1 MQSFNKPLPTPLVS
15 IIIPIYNV
23 APYLS
28 ECIQS
33 VITQSY
39 ENLDIIL
46 IDDGSSDESLEIAL
60 EFAKKDKRI
69 FVISKPNG
77 GLSSARNTGFEF
89 IKGSALREFFDS
101 CHTEGVAR
109 SISNKNDRDISP
121 TAQYDKN
128 NGYLSTTPS
137 HTTPPH
143 CHTERS
149 EVSQQ
154 KSNKESNR
162 DILLSLNMTKQS
174 QSGNRDFSFASL
186 SQNDNIARDY
196 ASVALTQNQISY
208 SKYPAFVYIITNKI
222 NSTLYIGVTSNLQK
236 RIYEHKNHLVKGF
249 SDKYNCEKLVYF
261 ESFENIEQ
269 AIQREKYLKG
279 KRREFKKSLIDSIN
293 PKWIDLYE
301 YLFGDISLSPQYD
314 KNIACHT
321 EGVARSISNK
331 NDRDSSLHAMRSAQN
346 DKTTSCHTEALAEV
360 SHIQSLSQ
368 THSFAKTYKSLSIQE
383 VQSHFKKIQPNFI
396 TSDLERINDFI
407 TQELPQDALIHF
419 IDSDDY
425 IQPRCIELCVQNLLT
440 KDLDIFVHNWSD
452 FDEATK
458 TLSKGSYM
466 GKLKKN
472 SYESGLELL
481 SHNKIYNF
489 FFAWQGLFRANIL
502 NRYTLR
508 YTEGIYHEDHDFGT
522 LLFALAKRSA
532 YSDEALYVYR
542 KRAGSIMNNQ
552 RDVAM
557 PPKLPSFLE
566 PLRKDF
572 ESYKEMRAYFKAYC
586 FVVVGFRLWEFYES
600 LVDSGNLRSEKHG
613 LKKKYE
619 GFFGNITLGYV
630 MKVFK
635 ISLDK
640 DPMGLKA
647 MLKQI
652 RFPKPLVWWHFI
664 KDLHRQPKKLLH
676 IANMRYFGR

>member
-1 MQSFNKPLPTPLVS
+1 MHKPNQSHKPRTTPHASQPNFAPLVS

-33 VITQSY
+33 VLTQSY

-46 IDDGSSDESLEIAL
+46 VDDGSSDESLEIAL

-77 GLSSARNTGFEF
+77 GQATARNYGMEF
-89 IKGSALREFFDS
+89 IRGSALREFFDS
-101 CHTEGVAR
+101 CHTT
-109 SISNKNDRDISP
+109 SN
-121 TAQYDKN
+121 
-128 NGYLSTTPS
+128 
-137 HTTPPH
+137 
-143 CHTERS
+143 CHTE
-149 EVSQQ
+149 
-154 KSNKESNR
+154 
-162 DILLSLNMTKQS
+162 QS
-174 QSGNRDFSFASL
+174 
-186 SQNDNIARDY
+186 
-196 ASVALTQNQISY
+196 
-208 SKYPAFVYIITNKI
+208 
-222 NSTLYIGVTSNLQK
+222 
-236 RIYEHKNHLVKGF
+236 
-249 SDKYNCEKLVYF
+249 
-261 ESFENIEQ
+261 
-269 AIQREKYLKG
+269 
-279 KRREFKKSLIDSIN
+279 
-293 PKWIDLYE
+293 
-301 YLFGDISLSPQYD
+301 
-314 KNIACHT
+314 
-321 EGVARSISNK
+321 
-331 NDRDSSLHAMRSAQN
+331 
-346 DKTTSCHTEALAEV
+346 EV

-368 THSFAKTYKSLSIQE
+368 THSFSKTYKSLSTQE
-383 VQSHFKKIQPNFI
+383 VQSHFKKLQPNFI
-396 TSDLERINDFI
+396 KSDLERINDFI

-425 IQPRCIELCVQNLLT
+425 IEPRCIEICVQNLCE

-452 FDEATK
+452 FDEETK
-458 TLSKGSYM
+458 TLSKGAYM

-489 FFAWQGLFRANIL
+489 FFTPQGLFRASIL
-502 NRYTLR
+502 NHYALR

-542 KRAGSIMNNQ
+542 KRAGSTMNAKS
-552 RDVAM
+552 AM

-586 FVVVGFRLWEFYES
+586 FVVVGFRLWEFYEAISALEKS
-600 LVDSGNLRSEKHG
+600 LENQGADFAHFKQLGQRAESASLASGGFCGG
-613 LKKKYE
+613 LCKEYE
-619 GFFGNITLGYV
+619 SFFGNITLGYV

-635 ISLDK
+635 IPLDK
-640 DPMGLKA
+640 DPLGLKT

-652 RFPKPLVWWHFI
+652 RFSKSLVWWHFI

>member
-1 MQSFNKPLPTPLVS
+1 MQSFNQPHSHLVS

-33 VITQSY
+33 VLTQSY

-46 IDDGSSDESLEIAL
+46 VDDGSSDESLEIAL

-77 GLSSARNTGFEF
+77 GLSSARNTGMEF
-89 IKGSALREFFDS
+89 IKGSALREFFD
-101 CHTEGVAR
+101 
-109 SISNKNDRDISP
+109 
-121 TAQYDKN
+121 
-128 NGYLSTTPS
+128 
-137 HTTPPH
+137 
-143 CHTERS
+143 
-149 EVSQQ
+149 
-154 KSNKESNR
+154 
-162 DILLSLNMTKQS
+162 
-174 QSGNRDFSFASL
+174 
-186 SQNDNIARDY
+186 
-196 ASVALTQNQISY
+196 
-208 SKYPAFVYIITNKI
+208 
-222 NSTLYIGVTSNLQK
+222 
-236 RIYEHKNHLVKGF
+236 
-249 SDKYNCEKLVYF
+249 
-261 ESFENIEQ
+261 
-269 AIQREKYLKG
+269 
-279 KRREFKKSLIDSIN
+279 
-293 PKWIDLYE
+293 
-301 YLFGDISLSPQYD
+301 
-314 KNIACHT
+314 
-321 EGVARSISNK
+321 
-331 NDRDSSLHAMRSAQN
+331 
-346 DKTTSCHTEALAEV
+346 SCHTEALAEV

-368 THSFAKTYKSLSIQE
+368 THSFAKTYKSLSTQE

-396 TSDLERINDFI
+396 KSDLERINDFI
-407 TQELPQDALIHF
+407 TQELPKDALIHF

-425 IQPRCIELCVQNLLT
+425 IEPRCIEICVKNLRE

-452 FDEATK
+452 FDEETK
-458 TLSKGSYM
+458 TLSKGTYM

-489 FFAWQGLFRANIL
+489 FFSPQGLFRASIL
-502 NRYTLR
+502 NHYALR

-542 KRAGSIMNNQ
+542 KRAGSIMNAKS
-552 RDVAM
+552 AM
-557 PPKLPSFLE
+557 PTKLPSFLE

-586 FVVVGFRLWEFYES
+586 FVVVGFRLWEFYEAISALEKS
-600 LVDSGNLRSEKHG
+600 LENQGADFAHFKQLRQRAESTSLASRGFCSGLCKE
-613 LKKKYE
+613 YE

-635 ISLDK
+635 IPLDK

-652 RFPKPLVWWHFI
+652 RFKKPLVWWHFI

>member
-1 MQSFNKPLPTPLVS
+1 MQYFSQPHPLVS

-33 VITQSY
+33 VLTQSY

-46 IDDGSSDESLEIAL
+46 VDDGSSDESLEIAL

-89 IKGSALREFFDS
+89 IKGSALREFFERQDS
-101 CHTEGVAR
+101 YESQATYHTTSNCHTE
-109 SISNKNDRDISP
+109 
-121 TAQYDKN
+121 
-128 NGYLSTTPS
+128 
-137 HTTPPH
+137 
-143 CHTERS
+143 
-149 EVSQQ
+149 
-154 KSNKESNR
+154 
-162 DILLSLNMTKQS
+162 QS
-174 QSGNRDFSFASL
+174 
-186 SQNDNIARDY
+186 
-196 ASVALTQNQISY
+196 
-208 SKYPAFVYIITNKI
+208 
-222 NSTLYIGVTSNLQK
+222 
-236 RIYEHKNHLVKGF
+236 
-249 SDKYNCEKLVYF
+249 
-261 ESFENIEQ
+261 
-269 AIQREKYLKG
+269 
-279 KRREFKKSLIDSIN
+279 
-293 PKWIDLYE
+293 
-301 YLFGDISLSPQYD
+301 
-314 KNIACHT
+314 
-321 EGVARSISNK
+321 
-331 NDRDSSLHAMRSAQN
+331 
-346 DKTTSCHTEALAEV
+346 EV

-396 TSDLERINDFI
+396 KSDLERINDFI

-425 IQPRCIELCVQNLLT
+425 IEPHCIEICVKNLCE

-452 FDEATK
+452 FDEETK
-458 TLSKGSYM
+458 TLSKGAYM
-466 GKLKKN
+466 GNLKKN

-489 FFAWQGLFRANIL
+489 FFSPQGLFKASIL
-502 NRYTLR
+502 NHYALR

-566 PLRKDF
+566 PLRGDF
-572 ESYKEMRAYFKAYC
+572 DSYKEMRAYFKAYC
-586 FVVVGFRLWEFYES
+586 FVVVGFRLWEFYEATLEKS
-600 LVDSGNLRSEKHG
+600 LENQGEDFAHFKQLRERARSASLATRGFCGG
-613 LKKKYE
+613 LCKKYE
-619 GFFGNITLGYV
+619 SFFGNITLGYV

-635 ISLDK
+635 ITLDK
-640 DPMGLKA
+640 DPMRLKT

-652 RFPKPLVWWHFI
+652 RFKKPLVWWHFI

>member
-1 MQSFNKPLPTPLVS
+1 MQYFSQPHPLVS

-33 VITQSY
+33 VLTQSY

-46 IDDGSSDESLEIAL
+46 VDDGSSDESLEIAL

-89 IKGSALREFFDS
+89 IKGTALREFFDS
-101 CHTEGVAR
+101 CHTT
-109 SISNKNDRDISP
+109 SN
-121 TAQYDKN
+121 
-128 NGYLSTTPS
+128 
-137 HTTPPH
+137 
-143 CHTERS
+143 CHTE
-149 EVSQQ
+149 
-154 KSNKESNR
+154 
-162 DILLSLNMTKQS
+162 QS
-174 QSGNRDFSFASL
+174 
-186 SQNDNIARDY
+186 
-196 ASVALTQNQISY
+196 
-208 SKYPAFVYIITNKI
+208 
-222 NSTLYIGVTSNLQK
+222 
-236 RIYEHKNHLVKGF
+236 
-249 SDKYNCEKLVYF
+249 
-261 ESFENIEQ
+261 
-269 AIQREKYLKG
+269 
-279 KRREFKKSLIDSIN
+279 
-293 PKWIDLYE
+293 
-301 YLFGDISLSPQYD
+301 
-314 KNIACHT
+314 
-321 EGVARSISNK
+321 
-331 NDRDSSLHAMRSAQN
+331 
-346 DKTTSCHTEALAEV
+346 EV

-396 TSDLERINDFI
+396 KSDLERINDFI
-407 TQELPQDALIHF
+407 VQELPKDALIHF

-425 IQPRCIELCVQNLLT
+425 IEPHCIEICVKNLCE

-452 FDEATK
+452 FDEETK
-458 TLSKGSYM
+458 TLSKGAYM
-466 GKLKKN
+466 GNLKKN

-489 FFAWQGLFRANIL
+489 FFSPQGLFRASIL
-502 NRYTLR
+502 NHYSLR

-557 PPKLPSFLE
+557 PSKLPSFLE
-566 PLRKDF
+566 PLREDF
-572 ESYKEMRAYFKAYC
+572 DSYKEMRAYFKAYC
-586 FVVVGFRLWEFYES
+586 FVVVGFRLWEFYEAMLEKS
-600 LVDSGNLRSEKHG
+600 LENQSADFAHFKQLRQDAGNASLATRGFFGG
-613 LKKKYE
+613 LCKEYE
-619 GFFGNITLGYV
+619 SFFGNITLGYV

-635 ISLDK
+635 IPLDK
-640 DPMGLKA
+640 DPMRLKT

-652 RFPKPLVWWHFI
+652 RFKKPLVWWHFI

>member
-1 MQSFNKPLPTPLVS
+1 MQSFNKPHPTPLVS

-23 APYLS
+23 APYLAQ
-28 ECIQS
+28 CIQS
-33 VITQSY
+33 VLTQSY

-77 GLSSARNTGFEF
+77 GQATARNYGMEF

-101 CHTEGVAR
+101 CHTER
-109 SISNKNDRDISP
+109 S
-121 TAQYDKN
+121 
-128 NGYLSTTPS
+128 
-137 HTTPPH
+137 
-143 CHTERS
+143 
-149 EVSQQ
+149 
-154 KSNKESNR
+154 
-162 DILLSLNMTKQS
+162 
-174 QSGNRDFSFASL
+174 
-186 SQNDNIARDY
+186 
-196 ASVALTQNQISY
+196 
-208 SKYPAFVYIITNKI
+208 
-222 NSTLYIGVTSNLQK
+222 
-236 RIYEHKNHLVKGF
+236 
-249 SDKYNCEKLVYF
+249 
-261 ESFENIEQ
+261 
-269 AIQREKYLKG
+269 
-279 KRREFKKSLIDSIN
+279 
-293 PKWIDLYE
+293 
-301 YLFGDISLSPQYD
+301 
-314 KNIACHT
+314 
-321 EGVARSISNK
+321 
-331 NDRDSSLHAMRSAQN
+331 
-346 DKTTSCHTEALAEV
+346 EV

-368 THSFAKTYKSLSIQE
+368 THSFAKTYKSLSTQE

-425 IQPRCIELCVQNLLT
+425 IQPRCIEICVKNLCE

-458 TLSKGSYM
+458 TLSKGAYM

-489 FFAWQGLFRANIL
+489 FFSPQGLFKASIL
-502 NRYTLR
+502 NRYALR

-542 KRAGSIMNNQ
+542 KRAGSTMNAKS
-552 RDVAM
+552 AM

-586 FVVVGFRLWEFYES
+586 FVVVGFRLWEFYEAINALEKLPENQSADFAHFKELGQPAENAS
-600 LVDSGNLRSEKHG
+600 LASRGFFDGFCKDYR
-613 LKKKYE
+613 

-647 MLKQI
+647 MLNQI

>member
-1 MQSFNKPLPTPLVS
+1 MQSFNKPHPTPLVS

-33 VITQSY
+33 VLTQSY

-46 IDDGSSDESLEIAL
+46 VDDGSSDESLEIAL

-77 GLSSARNTGFEF
+77 GQATARNYGMEF

-101 CHTEGVAR
+101 CHTEG
-109 SISNKNDRDISP
+109 I
-121 TAQYDKN
+121 
-128 NGYLSTTPS
+128 
-137 HTTPPH
+137 
-143 CHTERS
+143 
-149 EVSQQ
+149 
-154 KSNKESNR
+154 
-162 DILLSLNMTKQS
+162 
-174 QSGNRDFSFASL
+174 
-186 SQNDNIARDY
+186 
-196 ASVALTQNQISY
+196 
-208 SKYPAFVYIITNKI
+208 
-222 NSTLYIGVTSNLQK
+222 
-236 RIYEHKNHLVKGF
+236 
-249 SDKYNCEKLVYF
+249 
-261 ESFENIEQ
+261 
-269 AIQREKYLKG
+269 
-279 KRREFKKSLIDSIN
+279 
-293 PKWIDLYE
+293 
-301 YLFGDISLSPQYD
+301 
-314 KNIACHT
+314 
-321 EGVARSISNK
+321 ARSISNK

-346 DKTTSCHTEALAEV
+346 DKTTSCHTERSEV

-368 THSFAKTYKSLSIQE
+368 THSFAKTYKSLSTQE

-396 TSDLERINDFI
+396 TSDLDRINDFI
-407 TQELPQDALIHF
+407 TQELPRDALIHF

-425 IQPRCIELCVQNLLT
+425 IQPRCIEICVKNLCE

-458 TLSKGSYM
+458 TLSKGAYM

-502 NRYTLR
+502 NHYALR

-542 KRAGSIMNNQ
+542 KRAGSTMNAKS
-552 RDVAM
+552 AM

-572 ESYKEMRAYFKAYC
+572 DSYKEMRAYFKAYC

-619 GFFGNITLGYV
+619 SFFGNITLGYV

-676 IANMRYFGR
+676 IANMRYFG